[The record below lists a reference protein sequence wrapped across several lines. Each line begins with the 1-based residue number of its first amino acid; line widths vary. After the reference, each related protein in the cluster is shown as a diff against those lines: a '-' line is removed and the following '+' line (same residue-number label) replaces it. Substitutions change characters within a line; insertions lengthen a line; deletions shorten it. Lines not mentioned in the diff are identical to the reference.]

1 MSNLCSTAHERV
13 ASWRAEET
21 PQEHRLWTKGLG
33 LSLFLEKQSC
43 YIFTSEVIKPTRST
57 PDPQNTMKSEL
68 LQRPR
73 LVIFTIVLGIG
84 GTFQHGFNIAVISA
98 PSPYIKDFINSTW
111 LERYGSP
118 LGDKTMKLT
127 WSIVVSIYAVGGLF
141 GAFSAK
147 PLSRKLGRKKCLL
160 CNNIITIISAIITG
174 LSKTAKSFEMIF
186 IGRILYGFIA
196 GISICVQ
203 TMYLVESAPKK
214 LRGIITMTSAAFIS
228 IGKVWGQI
236 IGLRE
241 MLGTENL
248 WPVLLAFSG
257 LPALIQLLTLPFFP
271 ESPRYLLVDKGE
283 KEKCMKALEKLWGR
297 GDYRAELDEMVKERA
312 LNNGEKAKSIL
323 ELFTDRSV
331 RWQLLITVVMSG
343 GLHLSG
349 VMAIYF
355 YASDVFFEAGVEP
368 DKINYVAIGTGACEI
383 VGVMF
388 CGYFLDRAGRKALL
402 WKGYG
407 TIFLLLVL
415 LTLTTSL
422 QNQVYWMPYCSII
435 LIILFIIFFIMGPGS
450 VTSLLLTEIFLQSF
464 RPAAVMIGTSIGW
477 SGIFLVGMVFP
488 FLVSVLGRFSFL
500 VFSGLCFLSAVFAF
514 TCVPET
520 KDKTLMEITEEF
532 NRRNFRG
539 PRDSKTTTPAPS
551 ELVLST
557 RL

>member
-1 MSNLCSTAHERV
+1 TVGRLNAERP
-13 ASWRAEET
+13 SF
-21 PQEHRLWTKGLG
+21 
-33 LSLFLEKQSC
+33 LFLK
-43 YIFTSEVIKPTRST
+43 
-57 PDPQNTMKSEL
+57 

-196 GISICVQ
+196 
-203 TMYLVESAPKK
+203 
-214 LRGIITMTSAAFIS
+214 
-228 IGKVWGQI
+228 
-236 IGLRE
+236 
-241 MLGTENL
+241 
-248 WPVLLAFSG
+248 
-257 LPALIQLLTLPFFP
+257 
-271 ESPRYLLVDKGE
+271 
-283 KEKCMKALEKLWGR
+283 ALEKLWGR